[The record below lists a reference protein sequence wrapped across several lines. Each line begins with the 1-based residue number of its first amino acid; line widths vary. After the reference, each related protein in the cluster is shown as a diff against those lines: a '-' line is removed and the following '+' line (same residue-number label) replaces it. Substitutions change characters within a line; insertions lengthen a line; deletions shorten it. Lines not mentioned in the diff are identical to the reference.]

1 MALCGIAAAIVLSK
15 IDYHTMARM
24 WKFHTAICYGLLL
37 LLFPFG
43 VQRVE
48 WVDDRNWL
56 PIPFLGINFQPSELL
71 KISFII
77 TFAYHL
83 SKVKD
88 TLNRPIQLLLLL
100 LHGLLPVAIIHLQGD
115 DGSALVMA
123 VIFAAMLFTAGLSWK
138 YILPVAAMIP
148 PAAIVAWNFL
158 LDDDKKNRILA
169 VIDPTLVEAADS
181 WQQQRGLISIGNGG
195 LWGNGVF
202 METGQF
208 RYVPEV
214 YNDFIFTYIGE
225 TVGFIG
231 CLAVLLVLAFLC
243 IRILSNGLR
252 APDDLGKYICV
263 GVFAMIGIQIII
275 NIGMCLG
282 MMPVIGVTLPFL
294 SAGGTSTGTLYLAI
308 GVVLSV
314 YVHSGKD
321 RLFG

>member
-1 MALCGIAAAIVLSK
+1 M
-15 IDYHTMARM
+15 
-24 WKFHTAICYGLLL
+24 
-37 LLFPFG
+37 
-43 VQRVE
+43 
-48 WVDDRNWL
+48 
-56 PIPFLGINFQPSELL
+56 
-71 KISFII
+71 
-77 TFAYHL
+77 
-83 SKVKD
+83 
-88 TLNRPIQLLLLL
+88 NRPIQLLLLL

-115 DGSALVMA
+115 DGTALVMA

-231 CLAVLLVLAFLC
+231 CLAVLLVLAFL
-243 IRILSNGLR
+243 
-252 APDDLGKYICV
+252 
-263 GVFAMIGIQIII
+263 
-275 NIGMCLG
+275 
-282 MMPVIGVTLPFL
+282 
-294 SAGGTSTGTLYLAI
+294 
-308 GVVLSV
+308 
-314 YVHSGKD
+314 
-321 RLFG
+321 

>member
-1 MALCGIAAAIVLSK
+1 MS
-15 IDYHTMARM
+15 
-24 WKFHTAICYGLLL
+24 
-37 LLFPFG
+37 
-43 VQRVE
+43 
-48 WVDDRNWL
+48 
-56 PIPFLGINFQPSELL
+56 
-71 KISFII
+71 IS
-77 TFAYHL
+77 
-83 SKVKD
+83 
-88 TLNRPIQLLLLL
+88 
-100 LHGLLPVAIIHLQGD
+100 
-115 DGSALVMA
+115 
-123 VIFAAMLFTAGLSWK
+123 
-138 YILPVAAMIP
+138 P
-148 PAAIVAWNFL
+148 PRS
-158 LDDDKKNRILA
+158 RILA

-282 MMPVIGVTLPFL
+282 MMPVIGV
-294 SAGGTSTGTLYLAI
+294 
-308 GVVLSV
+308 VLSV